1 MPERIRKASS
11 TTERSRRFLSKGG
24 GRKTVTK
31 TKSVDSQGNTLKK
44 RTVTKSAEY
53 KRRLNLGGLSG
64 GFGAVALD
72 RDPRTQTKTSIKEK
86 LADGSVRKV
95 KTRTLQQSERLG
107 RPDQNKGRQ
116 TNTITK
122 EKVKTPGSKV
132 NRRSASETISRQ
144 FISGRPMPDQTK
156 NISLRE
162 GRKSTK
168 FKK

>member
-11 TTERSRRFLSKGG
+11 TTQRSRNMLGG
-24 GRKTVTK
+24 AGGTKTVTK
-31 TKSVDSQGNTLKK
+31 TKSIDSEGNKLKK
-44 RTVTKSAEY
+44 RTVTKSSDYE
-53 KRRLNLGGLSG
+53 KKLNLRYRILEL
-64 GFGAVALD
+64 ANN
-72 RDPRTQTKTSIKEK
+72 PRTQTKTTVKEK
-86 LADGSVRKV
+86 LANGSSRKI

-107 RPDQNKGRQ
+107 PPNGNKGRQ
-116 TNTITK
+116 TNTMTK